1 MVNAPVKWFETS
13 LLAISAFHLF
23 VVFVTMLWHIRR
35 IQPASA
41 FLLVWL
47 FIAGVAMVMM
57 FAIDTGLIVYAPWLF
72 LLPSPLYYL
81 LFPAGYLY
89 IRMMVNDE
97 VRLKKWDVLHFIPAL
112 IHFVELTPY
121 LLQSSAYKLHA
132 VTDAVGK
139 PLGVFEHSQGI
150 LLEYQHNILRGLI
163 GLGYSLAIF
172 RIFRQANKT
181 THNPTTL
188 FPGMTRWLK
197 GFGWMQL
204 LIAVLLVS
212 ILGIP
217 RLAPPHVRA
226 TLLYMLIALSQ
237 TGTAMILIFNPN
249 LMYGMPKFAGKVPT
263 PLPLSRGARPVPL
276 AKPKDETLVEKADLT
291 SPSGNLDREHALL
304 HRIEAFMD
312 AEKPYLKQRYH
323 TNDLSEDLSVP
334 AHHISYAL
342 NHVLKLKYADYIN
355 QQRIDH
361 MKSLVDSGELDNY
374 TLEALALKS
383 GFNSRVTFI
392 RAVQKLKGIN
402 PSEYF
407 KAGD

>member
-23 VVFVTMLWHIRR
+23 VVFITMLWHIRR

-57 FAIDTGLIVYAPWLF
+57 FAIDTGLIVYIPWLF
-72 LLPSPLYYL
+72 LLPSPLFYL

-97 VRLKKWDVLHFIPAL
+97 VRLKKWDVLHALPAL
-112 IHFVELTPY
+112 IHFAELMPY
-121 LLQSSAYKLHA
+121 FLKSSAYKMQA
-132 VTDAVGK
+132 VLDVLER
-139 PLGVFEHSQGI
+139 PLGVFAQSEG
-150 LLEYQHNILRGLI
+150 LLYDYQHNILRGLI
-163 GLGYSLAIF
+163 GLGYSLAIY

-181 THNPTTL
+181 AHNPTTR

-249 LMYGMPKFAGKVPT
+249 LMYGMPKFAGKVST
-263 PLPLSRGARPVPL
+263 PPPLSRGARPAPL
-276 AKPKDETLVEKADLT
+276 ANPKDETLVEKADISL
-291 SPSGNLDREHALL
+291 PSGNLDREHALL
-304 HRIEAFMD
+304 QRIEAFMD

-323 TNDLSEDLSVP
+323 TNDLSEDLGVP

-355 QQRIDH
+355 QKRIAQ
-361 MKSLVDSGELDNY
+361 MKNLVDDGELADY

-392 RAVQKLKGIN
+392 RAVQKRMGMN

-407 KAGD
+407 KSPE